1 MRALPSIRATPLLSS
16 RHPQPPPTEGGE
28 TRGIQVGGL
37 REGLARAA
45 VPLAAL
51 AAAAAFAA
59 HEVDRG
65 GAAETGYLGGVAA
78 AALAAVAVLAPPPA
92 LELGLGATLAVT
104 LLWTLPDGPGRG
116 AALGLLLAAVLGVAA
131 ARRLA
136 RVLPA
141 LPFEVAIP
149 LALGLQVLLRG
160 DLLLAPRFDLKTV
173 AVLVGM
179 PVVAGVAMALL
190 ARRHGGGLA
199 LLAGGTAALLAPG
212 WSTASTLALVA
223 LAAGDVLGAEP
234 RVRLPARGLAA
245 VALLAPLAWEPRAG
259 LLWLLAGLA
268 LAAPRAVLA
277 PALGLALL
285 ARLLPPAGGAGGFG
299 IVTLPLLVPAF
310 LLPRRERWKRWE
322 RWELPAVAL
331 LLTVAARAVSGPA
344 SLAAP
349 LALAA
354 LGVRKA
360 GTGAAAQRVW
370 TGALLFGACLLAAYP
385 WLRPAPLAD
394 LLDLL
399 GPVRAVAAAAVAG
412 VLLLELGPALPGFP
426 SSLRR
431 PARAAGV
438 AAAGIFLVLLLRL
451 PPPGV
456 RLFRPEQAIRLDAA
470 SPVWETGLPAGPL
483 SGLAVESV
491 LDNSTGLPAATPVAT
506 LRLLGD
512 GGGGGSGDVVW
523 TLRAG
528 RETGEWAARRPDVA
542 RAMRAMAASGAP
554 APSPWMGWVA
564 GGFFGERYRALFR
577 LPTPHPF
584 GRLRIERL
592 PGLPPDLE
600 ITLQQLEV
608 RR

>member
-1 MRALPSIRATPLLSS
+1 MRALPSTRATPLLSS
-16 RHPQPPPTEGGE
+16 RHPQPPPDQGRERLSTE
-28 TRGIQVGGL
+28 VAGGL
-37 REGLARAA
+37 RESFARAA

-92 LELGLGATLAVT
+92 LELGLGAILAVT

-116 AALGLLLAAVLGVAA
+116 AALGLLLAAVLGIAA

-141 LPFEVAIP
+141 LPLEVAIP

-179 PVVAGVAMALL
+179 PVVAGVALALL

-223 LAAGDVLGAEP
+223 LAAGDLLGAEP
-234 RVRLPARGLAA
+234 RPRLPARGLAV

-259 LLWLLAGLA
+259 LLCALAGLA
-268 LAAPRAVLA
+268 LAAPRAALA
-277 PALGLALL
+277 PALALAVL
-285 ARLLPPAGGAGGFG
+285 ARLLPPAAGAGGFG
-299 IVTLPLLVPAF
+299 IVTLALLVPAF
-310 LLPRRERWKRWE
+310 LLPRRGRWE
-322 RWELPAVAL
+322 GWELPAAAL

-360 GTGAAAQRVW
+360 GPGAAAQRVW

-394 LLDLL
+394 LIALL
-399 GPVRAVAAAAVAG
+399 GPVRAVAVAAVG
-412 VLLLELGPALPGFP
+412 VVFLLELGPALPGFP

-431 PARAAGV
+431 PTRGAGV
-438 AAAGIFLVLLLRL
+438 AAVGLFLALLLRL

-506 LRLLGD
+506 LRLLG
-512 GGGGGSGDVVW
+512 GGGSGGGGDIVW

-542 RAMRAMAASGAP
+542 RLIAASGAT

-592 PGLPPDLE
+592 PDLPPDLE

-608 RR
+608 RQ

>member
-1 MRALPSIRATPLLSS
+1 
-16 RHPQPPPTEGGE
+16 
-28 TRGIQVGGL
+28 
-37 REGLARAA
+37 

-116 AALGLLLAAVLGVAA
+116 AALGLLLAAILGIAA

-141 LPFEVAIP
+141 LPLEVAIP

-190 ARRHGGGLA
+190 ARRHGGDSGGLA

-223 LAAGDVLGAEP
+223 LAAGDALGAAP
-234 RVRLPARGLAA
+234 RPRLPARGLAV

-259 LLWLLAGLA
+259 LLCALAGLA
-268 LAAPRAVLA
+268 LAAPRAALA
-277 PALGLALL
+277 PALALAVL
-285 ARLLPPAGGAGGFG
+285 ARLLPPAAGAGGFG
-299 IVTLPLLVPAF
+299 IVTLALLVPAF
-310 LLPRRERWKRWE
+310 LLPRRGRWDRWE
-322 RWELPAVAL
+322 RWELPAAAL

-360 GTGAAAQRVW
+360 GTGAAVQRVW

-426 SSLRR
+426 WTTLRR
-431 PARAAGV
+431 PAGPARAAGV
-438 AAAGIFLVLLLRL
+438 AAAGLFLALLLRL

-456 RLFRPEQAIRLDAA
+456 RLFRPEQAVRLDAA

-506 LRLLGD
+506 LRLLG
-512 GGGGGSGDVVW
+512 GGGNGGSGDIVW

-542 RAMRAMAASGAP
+542 RLMAASGTP

-577 LPTPHPF
+577 LSAPHPF

-592 PGLPPDLE
+592 PDLPPDLE